1 MISNHDMDYIANF
14 IVRACLPENYDKQ
27 VYDMAYNIFR
37 KNRKN
42 PYTQATKTLITLDFR
57 NDLPKVT
64 VPTLI
69 FTGEFDKS
77 APVSFSKLIQS
88 LIPNSEMKVI
98 EGVGHLS
105 KL

>member
-1 MISNHDMDYIANF
+1 MDFVANF
-14 IVRACLPENYDKQ
+14 IVQACLPQNYDQQ
-27 VYDMAYNIFR
+27 VYDMAFNIFR

-42 PYTQATKTLITLDFR
+42 PYIQATRATFAIDFR

-69 FTGEFDKS
+69 LTGEFDKTT
-77 APVSFSKLIQS
+77 PVSSSQIIHS
-88 LIPNSEMKVI
+88 LIPNSEMHVI